1 MFMRNLILHLS
12 FLMPLLGLF
21 ITAAPVAMAGS
32 KPLTI
37 AAVIMPQQADGS
49 SWDIGEGADLVLCGV
64 KGCYVS
70 NGLEKAATFYE
81 GGVGPR
87 ILEKAGA
94 CRDVVKCVFR
104 GVELAVLTSLD
115 APAIYLMD
123 VDYVSHTK
131 LEELRDLPSAACA
144 VKGVTI
150 ACEQGVHKQAFSLW
164 VMDEAVAEAG
174 GRVGLDHVLF
184 RGILNQ
190 RSKALTAEIGA
201 LRLAV
206 KRDAALFYKRLFDI
220 AVPEACLEKPEFL
233 SEIFYVTGLA
243 DAKQRRAEALLQDLL
258 GRVELARLEGLVQN
272 TPAVFWAFRDIARQL
287 GLFAAA
293 PRAQLEAERQGLYL
307 TKLNDEATETLI
319 YGWDVQTRARAGL
332 ADCGVEVSLE
342 KSGEGVKSP
351 PAAE

>member
-1 MFMRNLILHLS
+1 MLLLALLS
-12 FLMPLLGLF
+12 SAVP
-21 ITAAPVAMAGS
+21 AAMAGS
-32 KPLTI
+32 PLKTI

-49 SWDIGEGADLVLCGV
+49 SWDFGEGADLVLCGV

-87 ILEKAGA
+87 IMEKAGA
-94 CRDVVKCVFR
+94 CRDAVKCVFR
-104 GVELAVLTSLD
+104 GVDLALLTSAD
-115 APAIYLMD
+115 APDIYLMD

-131 LEELRDLPSAACA
+131 LEELPELPSAACT

-164 VMDEAVAEAG
+164 AMDETVAEAG

-190 RSKALTAEIGA
+190 RSKALTAEIGL

-220 AVPEACLEKPEFL
+220 EVPDACLEKPEFL
-233 SEIFYVTGLA
+233 SEIFYVAGLA

-258 GRVELARLEGLVQN
+258 GRVELSRLEGLVQN

-307 TKLNDEATETLI
+307 TKLNDEAAETLI
-319 YGWDVQTRARAGL
+319 YGLDVQTRARAGL
-332 ADCGVEVSLE
+332 AVCGVEVSLE